1 MEGTHVSICFWTKQG
16 EARQC
21 INENTPLLFPASKRS
36 HCWFLM
42 CYKCV
47 SNVFC
52 FIITVQLTAL
62 NQIPVVAPHCEKK
75 TIHIHSY
82 STRTYRLHL
91 CIFHWDNFIYK
102 NAYVCVCVCTYGFFI
117 AHIVCCGQSQLRLL
131 GDIHTVVLQ
140 PRYDSLIIKSDHF
153 PFYCDNSKWILND

>member
-62 NQIPVVAPHCEKK
+62 NQIPVVAPHCEKRPFIS
-75 TIHIHSY
+75 IHIPLGHIDC
-82 STRTYRLHL
+82 TCAFFTGITL
-91 CIFHWDNFIYK
+91 FIK
-102 NAYVCVCVCTYGFFI
+102 MRMCVCVCVCTYGFSL
-117 AHIVCCGQSQLRLL
+117 HILSAAGSHSYGYLVTFTLL
-131 GDIHTVVLQ
+131 CYNHDT
-140 PRYDSLIIKSDHF
+140 
-153 PFYCDNSKWILND
+153 IL